1 MRNLLAFDLGAS
13 NGRAILGQF
22 DGEKLTMRELHR
34 FENNYIEM
42 NGVFYWDLP
51 YLYNQLKQGLL
62 AFKNANVGELDCI
75 GIDTWGV
82 DYGLLDKNG
91 QLLSNPRSYRYAVDE
106 DMAEAWKTVDF
117 PTLFAR
123 TGIATMNFNTV
134 YQLYRRRRQDDP
146 ALDAA
151 ETMLML
157 PDLLGFFLT
166 GEAKTEYT
174 NATTSMLYNPTTK
187 DWDWQTID
195 ALGLPRKIFTKLDR
209 AGTLRGKLRPELAAE
224 LGINQANFAAVG
236 THDTAS
242 AVAAIPGTGSFA
254 FCSSGTWSLFG
265 VETDEPILSDTV
277 RDANFSNEG
286 TIQGGFRPL
295 KNIMGLWLI
304 QECRRDWQKAGQNL
318 SWNDIVEEAKKAE
331 PFRSIIDPDYGE
343 FFAGGRMV
351 EKIQTLC
358 RETNQ
363 PVPET
368 VGQIARCI
376 YESLALKYRWA
387 LERLEEIKGQR
398 IDTLNIVGGGCQ
410 NKLLNQFVADSID
423 RPVITGPIEGA
434 AIGNLLAQAM
444 ALGDITTMD
453 ELRTVTI
460 SKSYQRI
467 KGRDVITDPKT
478 PKSNRVIQ
486 MPAFLCDEMQ
496 DYIKSLYA
504 VQPTDRIF
512 TVTKSYLHREM
523 DRGAK
528 EAGVKRIRIH
538 DLRHSH
544 ISLLIDMGF
553 TALAIAD
560 RVGHES
566 IDITYRYAH
575 LFPTRQTE
583 MANKL
588 DLERKGA

>member
-22 DGEKLTMRELHR
+22 DGEKITMRELHR

-62 AFKNANVGELDCI
+62 AFKNAKVGELDCF

-82 DYGLLDKNG
+82 DYGLLDGNG
-91 QLLSNPRSYRYAVDE
+91 QLLSNPRSYRYAQDA
-106 DMAEAWKTVDF
+106 DMQAVWQTVDF

-134 YQLYRRRRQDDP
+134 YQLYRRKQQQDP
-146 ALDAA
+146 ALDHAQ
-151 ETMLML
+151 TMLML

-166 GEAKTEYT
+166 GVCKTEYT

-195 ALGLPRKIFTKLDR
+195 ALGLPRRIFTELDR
-209 AGTLRGKLRPELAAE
+209 AGQLRGQLRPELAQE
-224 LGINQANFAAVG
+224 LGLNQANFAAVG

-242 AVAAIPGTGSFA
+242 AVAAIPGSGSFA

-265 VETDEPILSDTV
+265 VETEEPILSDAV
-277 RDANFSNEG
+277 REANFSNEG

-304 QECRRDWQKAGQNL
+304 QECRRDWQKAGQKL
-318 SWNDIVEEAKKAE
+318 SWDEIVQQAKQVE
-331 PFRSIIDPDYGE
+331 PLRSIIDPDYGE
-343 FFAGGRMV
+343 FFAGGQMV
-351 EKIQTLC
+351 QKIQRFC

-368 VGQIARCI
+368 VGQVARCI

-387 LERLEEIKGQR
+387 LERLEQIKGAR
-398 IDTLNIVGGGCQ
+398 IDTLNIVGGGIQ

-423 RPVITGPIEGA
+423 RPVITGPVEGA

-444 ALGDITTMD
+444 ALGDIKSME
-453 ELRTVTI
+453 ELRAVVRR
-460 SKSYQRI
+460 SEAVSSYEPHHTDAWEAAYTKLLSLI
-467 KGRDVITDPKT
+467 K
-478 PKSNRVIQ
+478 
-486 MPAFLCDEMQ
+486 
-496 DYIKSLYA
+496 
-504 VQPTDRIF
+504 
-512 TVTKSYLHREM
+512 
-523 DRGAK
+523 
-528 EAGVKRIRIH
+528 
-538 DLRHSH
+538 
-544 ISLLIDMGF
+544 
-553 TALAIAD
+553 
-560 RVGHES
+560 
-566 IDITYRYAH
+566 
-575 LFPTRQTE
+575 
-583 MANKL
+583 
-588 DLERKGA
+588 